1 MREAS
6 LYIQIYSTEKN
17 HVLFGLILWGYPRV
31 QNENALEKMSLSDDT
46 SSIHYFHW
54 FLRLKEKIYN
64 EFDNIPQIE
73 Y

>member
-1 MREAS
+1 MQEAS
-6 LYIQIYSTEKN
+6 LNIQIYSTEKSC
-17 HVLFGLILWGYPRV
+17 LIWVDCEDTHGV
-31 QNENALEKMSLSDDT
+31 QNEYALEKMCHEDDT